1 MGTTGEF
8 NGHKNGIFFWDLVW
22 EDIRINGIEWE
33 EHGVFCSIKN
43 GGIMENSM
51 GIPWELHADFTM
63 KILGC
68 QVGDLDLIQLMERNH
83 LRQSWPAGKL
93 PINGGV

>member
-1 MGTTGEF
+1 
-8 NGHKNGIFFWDLVW
+8 
-22 EDIRINGIEWE
+22 
-33 EHGVFCSIKN
+33 
-43 GGIMENSM
+43 MENSM
-51 GIPWELHADFTM
+51 GIPWELPADFTM

-93 PINGGV
+93 PINGGL